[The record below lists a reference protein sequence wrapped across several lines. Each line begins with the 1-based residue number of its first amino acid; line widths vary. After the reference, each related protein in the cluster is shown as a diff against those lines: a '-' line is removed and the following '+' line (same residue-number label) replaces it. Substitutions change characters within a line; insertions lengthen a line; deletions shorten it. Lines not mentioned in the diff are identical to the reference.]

1 MASSRA
7 IASVVADAKRRV
19 RREIAAWAGA
29 LFVDGAAHRVADFT
43 GQRDAARRRF
53 VGAAHANQRRSERN
67 GERHG
72 NTRRL
77 ARGQVGAMKIDAK
90 RRATGAAAGT
100 GKVRHGRGE
109 KVGKAAIVSQP
120 PSGG

>member
-1 MASSRA
+1 MSPSRA

-19 RREIAAWAGA
+19 RREIAAGAGA

-53 VGAAHANQRRSERN
+53 VGAAHANQRRGERN
-67 GERHG
+67 GQRH
-72 NTRRL
+72 RDARVL
-77 ARGQVGAMKIDAK
+77 ARGQVGTMEIDAK
-90 RRATGAAAGT
+90 SRATGAAAGT